1 MKSDRS
7 KVLFDAITGIDE
19 DLIDEAASP
28 SRLHPARPILRVAAI
43 AAVLVLVIT
52 ALLWPK
58 EENYVTGPGILVAR
72 AYELEEPFLSEENS
86 TILEEGI
93 TLPLSYNWTPAIS
106 VASQGLPLDLSIDA
120 DELQG
125 KDITFEIMVSDGS
138 FYQSAHSHVES
149 IIDGIKQTY
158 LGNSFRIGNQRRI
171 YWDPGLLEIDDQTQE
186 ISYTPLSGNHAF
198 ANIIIRADKWI
209 IGYAVIEFYEVN
221 GLSGEK
227 GWYYNARMLKS
238 VSFPQING
246 DFQRVSEKYIAEQ
259 FQLIHETAQ

>member
-1 MKSDRS
+1 MKSDKT

-43 AAVLVLVIT
+43 AAVIALLMT
-52 ALLWPK
+52 ALLWPT
-58 EENYVTGPGILVAR
+58 EENYVTGPGILIAR
-72 AYELEEPFLSEENS
+72 AYALDEPMLSEESS
-86 TILEEGI
+86 TVLEEGI
-93 TLPLSYNWTPAIS
+93 TLPLSYNWCRAIS
-106 VASQGLPLDLSIDA
+106 SVRGIPLDLSIDA

-209 IGYAVIEFYEVN
+209 IGYAVIEFYEVD